1 MSEASGEE
9 EASAAPK
16 APPPAALSSVAP
28 AEKLTRA
35 ERIFVRINIV
45 QTILAVAGVFTGAV
59 ALYAA
64 LNESA
69 AVRRQSE
76 AAVWPIIQ
84 LYTSDFITEEA
95 AEFKV
100 SLGNTGVG
108 PGRMEAMRV
117 RIDGVA
123 VRDWPHVVALVAGE
137 TDARIS
143 KSSVANRVIAAG
155 ETVDLF
161 TVADPALVAAM
172 TQRAATGAAEIDY
185 CYCSIFDACWLF
197 ESATAETARVTA
209 CPEFGAA
216 QFQE

>member
-1 MSEASGEE
+1 MSDASSEDTAPRSEPDKAPQIFSASGDEM
-9 EASAAPK
+9 
-16 APPPAALSSVAP
+16 
-28 AEKLTRA
+28 TRA

-64 LNESA
+64 LNESS

-84 LYTSDFITEEA
+84 LYIADFISDDA
-95 AEFKV
+95 AEFRV

-108 PGRMEAMRV
+108 PGKMEALRIS
-117 RIDGVA
+117 IDGVA
-123 VRDWPHVVALVAGE
+123 ARDWRHVAELVVGDPAI
-137 TDARIS
+137 AMS
-143 KSSVANRVIAAG
+143 KSSVSSRVIAAG

-161 TVADPALVAAM
+161 SVNDPAVVVAM
-172 TQRAATGAAEIDY
+172 TERAATGSAQIDY
-185 CYCSIFDACWLF
+185 CFCSIFDACWLF
-197 ESATAETARVTA
+197 ESATAQTTKVKD
-209 CPEFGAA
+209 CPDFGME

>member
-1 MSEASGEE
+1 MSDG
-9 EASAAPK
+9 
-16 APPPAALSSVAP
+16 P
-28 AEKLTRA
+28 AEKEAPQPKKPIPETTPPKDEMTRA

-84 LYTSDFITEEA
+84 LHTSDFMNEEEA
-95 AEFKV
+95 GFKV
-100 SLGNTGVG
+100 SLRNTGVG
-108 PGRMEAMRV
+108 PGRMESMRV
-117 RIDGVA
+117 RIDGAAARNWGHATELA
-123 VRDWPHVVALVAGE
+123 VGDSAIRM
-137 TDARIS
+137 S
-143 KSSVANRVIAAG
+143 KSSVGGRVIAAG

-161 TVADPALVAAM
+161 AVSGHGIVAAM
-172 TQRAATGAAEIDY
+172 TERAATGAAQIDY

-197 ESATAETARVTA
+197 ESVTAETTRVKS
-209 CPEFGAA
+209 CPDFGAE